1 MSLVVGLFVKGCK
14 SRFCTLFHHG
24 SMAYGAYYLHSNN
37 IDLKQ
42 RGRDAVQATTAAG
55 GSLALMTRSA
65 ADRAL
70 LLIGLGFRV

>member
-1 MSLVVGLFVKGCK
+1 
-14 SRFCTLFHHG
+14 
-24 SMAYGAYYLHSNN
+24 MAYGAYYLHSNN